1 MIEKYVRA
9 YRKAFSLRR
18 APFLLSYA
26 VYSAVTVIL
35 HQERH
40 DRGRLAG
47 PISFFW
53 TCLNELQ
60 RGCNFGLAKPLA
72 ILRELV
78 QELRV
83 GVEEGGIVDAG
94 VELEPSLGESLLFR
108 VPADLGSATMAPQ
121 MTWSGGQGV
130 VTPES
135 WTGSNGFDAYGSMG
149 ADMVNFLN
157 DQERDIDQDSLF
169 GLFAPAQNFF

>member
-1 MIEKYVRA
+1 MIERYVRA

-72 ILRELV
+72 ILQELV

-108 VPADLGSATMAPQ
+108 VPADLGSFAGPQ
-121 MTWSGGQGV
+121 MALSGGEGI

-135 WTGSNGFDAYGSMG
+135 WTGSNGYDAAYGAVG
-149 ADMVNFLN
+149 AEMVDFLN
-157 DQERDIDQDSLF
+157 DQERNIDQDSLF